1 MAVFIVFWI
10 SPAVN
15 STKSFKYLAE
25 KGYCWF
31 LEPFAMLFMQLKGR
45 SRSGRGDGCDYREEC
60 HRLDLR
66 VFSDIDMSGTAT
78 VTGITIRYRELAPV

>member
-1 MAVFIVFWI
+1 MAVFLVFWI

-31 LEPFAMLFMQLKGR
+31 LEPFAMLFMQPKGKDA
-45 SRSGRGDGCDYREEC
+45 GDPGEDVYARGFLGNN
-60 HRLDLR
+60 L
-66 VFSDIDMSGTAT
+66 
-78 VTGITIRYRELAPV
+78 

>member
-15 STKSFKYLAE
+15 SIKSFKYLAE

-31 LEPFAMLFMQLKGR
+31 LEPFALLFMQLEGQ
-45 SRSGRGDGCDYREEC
+45 GCAGDSAVVVSARK
-60 HRLDLR
+60 H
-66 VFSDIDMSGTAT
+66 VMT
-78 VTGITIRYRELAPV
+78 